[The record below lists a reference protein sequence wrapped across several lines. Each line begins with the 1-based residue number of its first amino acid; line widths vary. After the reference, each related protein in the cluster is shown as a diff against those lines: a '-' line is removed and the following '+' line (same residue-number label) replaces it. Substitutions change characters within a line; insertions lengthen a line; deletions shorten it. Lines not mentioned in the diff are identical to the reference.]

1 MSNEQH
7 ARAGA
12 HQSRHATEPIEIHD
26 DVLVIGDGPVG
37 VSAALYLARNGVGAH
52 VLGTDQT
59 PMHKAELHNHPGT
72 PGITGT
78 QLMQI
83 AKQQA
88 MHHGAHI
95 HHQKALDV
103 HHTGDRYIVRTEK
116 GHVFTGRYLVLAT
129 GRGKHLAE
137 TLGLEMSDIGV
148 KIDIRGR
155 TSVPN
160 VYAGGSLARG
170 ITQAIISMGD
180 GAAIAIDILSRE
192 KGQPFHDYD
201 VLQAPSKKEASA

>member
-1 MSNEQH
+1 MPNEPH
-7 ARAGA
+7 APAGTSESPPA
-12 HQSRHATEPIEIHD
+12 RQPVEIHD

-72 PGITGT
+72 PDVTGT

-88 MHHGAHI
+88 IHHGAHI
-95 HHQKALDV
+95 HHQKV
-103 HHTGDRYIVRTEK
+103 IGVQQTGDRYSVRTEK

-137 TLGLEMSDIGV
+137 TLGLEMSELGV
-148 KIDIRGR
+148 KIDIHGR
-155 TSVPN
+155 TSAPN
-160 VYAGGSLARG
+160 VYAGGNLARG
-170 ITQAIISMGD
+170 VTQAIISMGD

-201 VLQAPSKKEASA
+201 VLQASPRRQPA